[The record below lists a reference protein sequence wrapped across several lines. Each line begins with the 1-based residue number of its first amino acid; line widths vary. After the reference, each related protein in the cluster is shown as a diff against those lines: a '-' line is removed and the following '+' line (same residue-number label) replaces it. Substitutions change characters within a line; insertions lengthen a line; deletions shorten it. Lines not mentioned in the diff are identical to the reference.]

1 MAIKISGVTVID
13 DSRNIVNIDAVG
25 VGSTTTIYYGDGS
38 NLVGVVT
45 GGGGLTAKGEIF
57 FMTAR

>member
-1 MAIKISGVTVID
+1 MAIKIGGTTVID
-13 DSRNIVNIDAVG
+13 DSRNLVNINSVG
-25 VGSTTTIYYGDGS
+25 SGSTTVVYYGDGS